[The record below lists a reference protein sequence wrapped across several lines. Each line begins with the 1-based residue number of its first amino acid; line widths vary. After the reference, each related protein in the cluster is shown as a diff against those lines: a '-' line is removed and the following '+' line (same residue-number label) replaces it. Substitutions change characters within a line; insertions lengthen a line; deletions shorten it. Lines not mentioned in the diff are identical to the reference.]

1 VKPVSITAFG
11 RTQTVAEW
19 AQEYGIRKST
29 LVSRLKLVDREGDVD
44 ALVSAPVGSRGRT
57 DERNARWRPDGSG
70 PMWEG
75 VNTLRYD
82 EDLKAQA
89 MVLHHGPF
97 ETIEVAAFMG
107 VTHQRIS
114 QIEQRAL
121 AKAQTAARRM
131 GLEWRD
137 IHAYLTAQRGKGRT
151 EPAW

>member
-1 VKPVSITAFG
+1 MKPVSITAFG

-29 LVSRLKLVDREGDVD
+29 LISRLKLVNREGDLDEV
-44 ALVSAPVGSRGRT
+44 VSAPVGSRGRT
-57 DERNARWRPDGSG
+57 DERDARWRPDGTG
-70 PMWEG
+70 PMWPG
-75 VNTLRYD
+75 VNKTTY
-82 EDLKAQA
+82 EDDHVARI
-89 MVLHHGPF
+89 MVRDHGPF
-97 ETIEVAAFMG
+97 ETIEIAAFQG

-114 QIEQRAL
+114 QLEQRAL